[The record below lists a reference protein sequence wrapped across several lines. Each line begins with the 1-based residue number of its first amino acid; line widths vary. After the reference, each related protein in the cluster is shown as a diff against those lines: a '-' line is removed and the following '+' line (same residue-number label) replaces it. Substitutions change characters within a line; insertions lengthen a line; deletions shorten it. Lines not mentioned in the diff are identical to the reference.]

1 MDVSIQRGGKGQ
13 FTIFQ
18 DSLAFCSFVI
28 RNENNNHQIFNTI
41 KINRFLPKGVKYGI
55 WYGKYSILVDFT
67 GLN

>member
-1 MDVSIQRGGKGQ
+1 MLVYREVVKDNLL
-13 FTIFQ
+13 FFQ

-41 KINRFLPKGVKYGI
+41 KINGFSPKGVKYGI